1 MLPAKTLELTA
12 RGGVVAA
19 APQMTCDSPSF
30 KHSACTEG
38 NEECDRSSRSESRTH
53 FHTTM
58 AGLPCKSP
66 PHAPRV
72 TSNLT
77 LPITKPCLTPPS
89 QTPPTPKG
97 NPDYHHLTTHKQPP
111 TNHLPTYSPLK
122 PAELQVLRAQY
133 DKESEGSYISLQTK
147 FNLAWG
153 LIKSASRPDQQE
165 GVTLLSEIFRASP
178 DRRRECLYYLA
189 LGNYKLGNYGE
200 ARRYNDSLLEMEEGN
215 LQALSLRGLVEER
228 VAREGVLG
236 VAIVGGLAA
245 AAAVGG
251 GFLVRGSQRNR

>member
-1 MLPAKTLELTA
+1 MPNT
-12 RGGVVAA
+12 
-19 APQMTCDSPSF
+19 
-30 KHSACTEG
+30 
-38 NEECDRSSRSESRTH
+38 
-53 FHTTM
+53 
-58 AGLPCKSP
+58 
-66 PHAPRV
+66 
-72 TSNLT
+72 T
-77 LPITKPCLTPPS
+77 LP
-89 QTPPTPKG
+89 
-97 NPDYHHLTTHKQPP
+97 DAADAE
-111 TNHLPTYSPLK
+111 SPLK

-133 DKESEGSYISLQTK
+133 DKESSDGAYISLQTK

-228 VAREGVLG
+228 VAREGLLG

-245 AAAVGG
+245 AAAVGV
-251 GFLVRGSQRNR
+251 GFLVRGAQRNNR